1 MGSTHY
7 DPLDSYSERVVKST
21 CIIQGDH
28 QLQPGEVDLDSI
40 QNQKMDFCSRLL
52 QHYSISIHKLVH
64 AVWSYND
71 IIYNEQILNLP
82 EITLM
87 PSPSA
92 SSKFVLSVL
101 KFLGIL
107 KFLSYTQNI
116 LGVLK

>member
-1 MGSTHY
+1 MFWAGPNFLSQPKNLFAYCASHKHFVP
-7 DPLDSYSERVVKST
+7 DKEMI
-21 CIIQGDH
+21 CIF
-28 QLQPGEVDLDSI
+28 
-40 QNQKMDFCSRLL
+40 FCACT
-52 QHYSISIHKLVH
+52 KVFEE
-64 AVWSYND
+64 A
-71 IIYNEQILNLP
+71 
-82 EITLM
+82 LM

>member
-1 MGSTHY
+1 MLEPNFEEADG
-7 DPLDSYSERVVKST
+7 LG
-21 CIIQGDH
+21 I
-28 QLQPGEVDLDSI
+28 
-40 QNQKMDFCSRLL
+40 
-52 QHYSISIHKLVH
+52 
-64 AVWSYND
+64 
-71 IIYNEQILNLP
+71 
-82 EITLM
+82 M

>member
-1 MGSTHY
+1 M
-7 DPLDSYSERVVKST
+7 
-21 CIIQGDH
+21 
-28 QLQPGEVDLDSI
+28 
-40 QNQKMDFCSRLL
+40 
-52 QHYSISIHKLVH
+52 KLVERETEGWNFYH
-64 AVWSYND
+64 AMV
-71 IIYNEQILNLP
+71 
-82 EITLM
+82 LM